1 MVEDQLEFRI
11 LGPLEVERGSPV
23 PVGAGREAALL
34 GALLLRPNRTVST
47 DNLIEAL
54 WDEGPPASA
63 REMIRIYVAR
73 LRKDLRRAGAGDA
86 IATVAGGYAINVG
99 DGTLD
104 ASRFEQL
111 RAEGLAASA
120 AGDAEQAVAIL
131 AQAAAL
137 WRGATLAH
145 LELFG
150 YAYEEIRRLE
160 ELRIATIE
168 ARIDGELEL
177 GHGQELVAELGAL
190 IREHPYR
197 ERLRASLMLT
207 LYRGGRQAESLA
219 AYRDASRTL
228 LTLGL
233 EPGPELRELERSVL
247 SHNPSLLAPAATG
260 NDTAAPPRRPRFS
273 HRSRAVTLVAGSAAL
288 VVLLV
293 AVLLSRGG
301 AALLRPQVES
311 VVVVDPSQGRAVKQ
325 LALGSIP
332 GAIAI
337 EGRHLWVVN
346 PVDRTISEFDA
357 TTLRHL
363 RTIGLSTEPYRLVAE
378 RGELWLGN
386 AFDGTLTR
394 LDVGTGVL
402 SPPFRPEPRSTGRVA
417 LLRAFGSLWVGS
429 QDNIVSRL
437 DPRTEG
443 LQATIPRI
451 DAPEDLAATSDAV
464 WAVQARKPIV
474 LELSPSANRIIGRV
488 RMTGHPVGLATV
500 AGSPWVLTAD
510 PARLSRIDPTSR
522 RVAAIV
528 PLAANP
534 SGVTAGMG
542 WLWVVNAERG
552 TLTEI
557 DPLRARVVRTTEI
570 AQPLGRIVAG
580 AGRLWLTIP

>member
-1 MVEDQLEFRI
+1 VVEDQLEFRI
-11 LGPLEVERGSPV
+11 LGPLAVERGNPV

-47 DNLIEAL
+47 DSLIEAL
-54 WDEGPPASA
+54 WDEEPPASA

-86 IATVAGGYAINVG
+86 IATAAGGYAINVG

-120 AGDAEQAVAIL
+120 AGDAERAVTTL

-150 YAYEEIRRLE
+150 YAHEEIRRLE

-177 GHGQELVAELGAL
+177 GQGQELVAELGAL

-207 LYRGGRQAESLA
+207 LYRGGRQTESLA

-233 EPGPELRELERSVL
+233 EPGPELRELERSIL
-247 SHNPSLLAPAATG
+247 SHDPSLLAPVATVNATAAT
-260 NDTAAPPRRPRFS
+260 TRRPRFT
-273 HRSRAVTLVAGSAAL
+273 HRSRAIALLAVAATLG
-288 VVLLV
+288 VVLV
-293 AVLLSRGG
+293 AVLLPRGG
-301 AALLRPQVES
+301 APLRPQVES

-402 SPPFRPEPRSTGRVA
+402 SPPFRPEPRSIGRVA

-429 QDNIVSRL
+429 QDNIVARL
-437 DPRTEG
+437 DPRTDD
-443 LQATIPRI
+443 LQATIPGV
-451 DAPEDLAATSDAV
+451 DAPEDLTATSDAV

-474 LELSPSANRIIGRV
+474 LELSPSTNRIIGRIHV
-488 RMTGHPVGLATV
+488 TGHPVGLATE

-510 PARLSRIDPTSR
+510 PARLWRIDPTSR
-522 RVAAIV
+522 RVGASV
-528 PLAANP
+528 PLGANP
-534 SGVTAGMG
+534 SGVTNGMG
-542 WLWVVNAERG
+542 RLWVVNAERG

-557 DPLRARVVRTTEI
+557 DPLRARIVRTTEI
-570 AQPLGRIVAG
+570 AQPLGGIVAG

>member
-11 LGPLEVERGSPV
+11 LGPLEVERGNPV

-47 DNLIEAL
+47 DSLIEAL

-104 ASRFEQL
+104 ASRFERL

-120 AGDAEQAVAIL
+120 AGDAERAVTTL

-168 ARIDGELEL
+168 ARIDGELQL
-177 GHGQELVAELGAL
+177 GHGQDLVAELGAL

-207 LYRGGRQAESLA
+207 LYRDGRQTESLA

-247 SHNPSLLAPAATG
+247 SHDPSLAPSATV
-260 NDTAAPPRRPRFS
+260 NDTAATPQRPHFL
-273 HRSRAVTLVAGSAAL
+273 HRSRAIALFAGIAMLGVVVVTVWLT
-288 VVLLV
+288 
-293 AVLLSRGG
+293 RGG
-301 AALLRPQVES
+301 APLRPQVES

-402 SPPFRPEPRSTGRVA
+402 SPPFRPEPRSIGRVA

-437 DPRTEG
+437 DPRTDD
-443 LQATIPRI
+443 LQATIPGI

-474 LELSPSANRIIGRV
+474 LELSPSTNRIVGRV

-522 RVAAIV
+522 RVAAFV
-528 PLAANP
+528 PLGANP
-534 SGVTAGMG
+534 SGVTTGMG
-542 WLWVVNAERG
+542 RLWVVNAERG

-570 AQPLGRIVAG
+570 AQPLGGIVAG

>member
-11 LGPLEVERGSPV
+11 LGPLEVERGNPV

-47 DNLIEAL
+47 DSLIEAL

-86 IATVAGGYAINVG
+86 IATVAGGYAINIG
-99 DGTLD
+99 DATLD

-120 AGDAEQAVAIL
+120 AGDAERAVTTL

-177 GHGQELVAELGAL
+177 GHGQDLVAELGAL

-207 LYRGGRQAESLA
+207 LYRGGRQTESLA

-247 SHNPSLLAPAATG
+247 SHDPSLLAPAATVY
-260 NDTAAPPRRPRFS
+260 DTAAPPRRRRFS
-273 HRSRAVTLVAGSAAL
+273 HRSRAITLVAGSVAL
-288 VVLLV
+288 GVALV
-293 AVLLSRGG
+293 AVLVTRGG
-301 AALLRPQVES
+301 APLRPQVES

-378 RGELWLGN
+378 PGELWLGN

-402 SPPFRPEPRSTGRVA
+402 SPPFRPEPRSIGRVA

-437 DPRTEG
+437 DPRTDD
-443 LQATIPRI
+443 LQATIPGI

-464 WAVQARKPIV
+464 WAVQARTPIV
-474 LELSPSANRIIGRV
+474 LEVSPSTNRIIGRV

-522 RVAAIV
+522 RVAAFV
-528 PLAANP
+528 PLGANP
-534 SGVTAGMG
+534 SGVTTGMG
-542 WLWVVNAERG
+542 RLWVVNAERG

-570 AQPLGRIVAG
+570 AQPLGGIVAG